1 MDKQYRLKDGVYL
14 VKGASQGAI
23 LDTNTGLV
31 YSVNE
36 QACKVCSY
44 VLEDESYWMTLT
56 SLGIAEQGGPA
67 GQQELPKLTADN
79 RLRFV
84 WFEIVTSDCN
94 QRCLHCYAESMPR
107 NIRRSSS
114 ANGFSSAVIPP
125 RDRMS
130 YKDWLRAIRE
140 AREHGCRACQFIGGE
155 PLLYKGENGETVF
168 DLIAFA
174 KVAGFSS
181 IEIFTNATLLT
192 LAEIQRMKDLGVKV
206 AVSLYSNDSLVHDR
220 ITRVPGSYSK
230 TIKALALLAK
240 SGVETRVETILMRAN
255 QDTVEATLAFK
266 KEMGYKGRKPDPLR
280 PSGRGENILNQPD
293 EINLIKYGFRLAP
306 NFNASKGM
314 IAHYRSGHSCL
325 LGKIAITEFGEIL
338 SCIFTRDRILGNY
351 LNKNSLEGIIKGPE
365 LQQIWHMTKEDVN
378 VCQDC
383 EYRYVCFD
391 CRPLAEELSEGRADF
406 KTAPYPRCTYNPYS
420 GRWGDGVWSADVN
433 GRPYYDRSHAP
444 EINLV
449 RQMFE
454 K

>member
-1 MDKQYRLKDGVYL
+1 
-14 VKGASQGAI
+14 
-23 LDTNTGLV
+23 
-31 YSVNE
+31 
-36 QACKVCSY
+36 
-44 VLEDESYWMTLT
+44 
-56 SLGIAEQGGPA
+56 
-67 GQQELPKLTADN
+67 
-79 RLRFV
+79 
-84 WFEIVTSDCN
+84 
-94 QRCLHCYAESMPR
+94 
-107 NIRRSSS
+107 
-114 ANGFSSAVIPP
+114 
-125 RDRMS
+125 
-130 YKDWLRAIRE
+130 
-140 AREHGCRACQFIGGE
+140 
-155 PLLYKGENGETVF
+155 LYKGENGETVF

-351 LNKNSLEGIIKGPE
+351 LNKNSLEGIIKGHE